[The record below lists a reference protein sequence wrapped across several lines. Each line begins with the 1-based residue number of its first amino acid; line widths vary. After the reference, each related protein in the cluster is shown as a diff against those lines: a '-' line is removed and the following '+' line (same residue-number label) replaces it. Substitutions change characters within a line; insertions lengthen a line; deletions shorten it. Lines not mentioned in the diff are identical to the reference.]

1 MKDLNYCQSVA
12 GCQISAVVAQARSV
26 GWAAGSKYFNEVMG
40 GKDGWPCGFSR
51 VIVKVKGST
60 KLGRALLAAGFS
72 KDYGGGLCK
81 DFSGHIAQCMDV
93 GVESNQAALE
103 WLRSNLDV
111 VGYVTSRMD

>member
-1 MKDLNYCQSVA
+1 MKDIVNATVA
-12 GCQISAVVAQARSV
+12 RARSV
-26 GWAAGSKYFNEVMG
+26 GGQAGLKYFNEIMG
-40 GKDGWPCGFSR
+40 GVDSWPCGFSR

-60 KLGRALLAAGFS
+60 KLGRALLAAGFR

-103 WLRSNLDV
+103 ILRSNLDI

>member
-1 MKDLNYCQSVA
+1 MKDL
-12 GCQISAVVAQARSV
+12 GISGLQAFVNATVTQARSV
-26 GWAAGSKYFNEVMG
+26 GGQAGLKYFNEKMG
-40 GKDGWPCGFSR
+40 GRDAWPCGFSR

-60 KLGRALLAAGFS
+60 KLGRALLEAGFR

-81 DFSGHIAQCMDV
+81 DFSGNIAQCMDV

-103 WLRSNLDV
+103 VLRTQLDL